1 VTAERSHARP
11 NEGSAVSR
19 TPARH
24 QKPRPRSARPGAHAR
39 HRKPSPIGSALAHKP
54 KIAAAVA
61 GSTLAVSAAV
71 APSVVHWVRSAPG
84 NAALDQLG
92 GAPGALPSP
101 RASSPDIQPASRK
114 LRRASRA
121 DQASI
126 QVHAGV
132 RRTHVPPRPAGKH
145 ARPHPSPQPTVA
157 AAPVYGNPLRAVSG
171 LIPERIDMGVDFG
184 GSGPIYAIGDG
195 VITNATDTSGGW
207 PGGGWITYRLT
218 DGPGAGLMVYLAEDV
233 TPTVQVGQ
241 SVTSSTVIANM
252 FNGGAGI
259 ETGWA
264 TSDGGTAESQMPEA
278 GGISGGGPFP
288 TEVALNFEALLRTLG
303 VPASPNIGD
312 SPNGTLPSNYP
323 TNWTAATKAR

>member
-1 VTAERSHARP
+1 
-11 NEGSAVSR
+11 VSR
-19 TPARH
+19 PPARHKKPRSSYGRARAHARH
-24 QKPRPRSARPGAHAR
+24 QKPSQVTAV
-39 HRKPSPIGSALAHKP
+39 LTHKP

-71 APSVVHWVRSAPG
+71 APTVVHWVRSTPG
-84 NAALDQLG
+84 NAALDQAG
-92 GAPGALPSP
+92 GAAGALTSP
-101 RASSPDIQPASRK
+101 AVSSPDVRPTSRKPRPASRV
-114 LRRASRA
+114 

-126 QVHAGV
+126 QVHVGV
-132 RRTHVPPRPAGKH
+132 RRTQAPPRPSGRH
-145 ARPHPSPQPTVA
+145 ARPSPSPHPSQRPTPA
-157 AAPVYGNPLRAVSG
+157 AAPVYGNPLRAIGG

-218 DGPGAGLMVYLAEDV
+218 DGPATGLMVYVAEDV

-241 SVTSSTVIANM
+241 TVTSSTVIANM

-278 GGISGGGPFP
+278 GGIFGGGPFP
-288 TEVALNFEALLRTLG
+288 TEIALNFEALLRTLG

-312 SPNGTLPSNYP
+312 APNGALPSNYP
-323 TNWTAATKAR
+323 TNWTAATKPR